1 MATVSIFMPEL
12 SLTTGNV
19 LWLRKSSD
27 YSVVNTGGDAL
38 TESGTSGW
46 FTATVTET
54 WTEQLSVTIVDTNGL
69 IPRAGWIPVGG
80 TTVIEGTAVLDPAYD
95 AAKTAAT
102 QTSVDAV
109 AAAVAAAML
118 TLNVQVEAY

>member
-102 QTSVDAV
+102 RARQRCLGVHT
-109 AAAVAAAML
+109 AAML